1 MKKCF
6 SVVVLAGVC
15 FSASPAY
22 SQSSWVGGTGNWST
36 PAQWNPSGVPTGVSV
51 TIDSG
56 AFDQV
61 NLDQN
66 AGITSLLI
74 GGFSRLD
81 FYNGNA
87 LTVSGDANAAGGFL
101 MHAGSATIV
110 GTLTNSGTL
119 HVSQEGFG
127 ASTLMA
133 GSLVN
138 TGVVQIG
145 KLGTVTLTNPL
156 TDVAPGS
163 YLIVD
168 GNLKSGSGSA
178 LARLTTVEGNL
189 SSSRMDK

>member
-1 MKKCF
+1 MSPSIPELF
-6 SVVVLAGVC
+6 S
-15 FSASPAY
+15 
-22 SQSSWVGGTGNWST
+22 
-36 PAQWNPSGVPTGVSV
+36 
-51 TIDSG
+51 
-56 AFDQV
+56 QV

-145 KLGTVTLTNPL
+145 KLGDRDPHEPPYRRGTRIISHCRWQPQ
-156 TDVAPGS
+156 
-163 YLIVD
+163 I
-168 GNLKSGSGSA
+168 
-178 LARLTTVEGNL
+178 RIW
-189 SSSRMDK
+189 